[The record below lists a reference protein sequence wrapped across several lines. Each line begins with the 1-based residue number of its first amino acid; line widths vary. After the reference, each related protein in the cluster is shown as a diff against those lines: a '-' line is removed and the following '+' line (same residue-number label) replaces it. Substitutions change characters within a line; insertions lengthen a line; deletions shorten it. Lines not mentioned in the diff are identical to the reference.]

1 MSGLNKG
8 SLNGN
13 LASSKFCQGSCRVD
27 DLIGIEFIFLERPF
41 TFADTVCVRT
51 AKQ

>member
-13 LASSKFCQGSCRVD
+13 SASSKFCQGSCRVD

>member
-13 LASSKFCQGSCRVD
+13 LASSKFCQGSWRGD
-27 DLIGIEFIFLERPF
+27 DLIGIEFTFLETRSVF
-41 TFADTVCVRT
+41 G
-51 AKQ
+51 Q